1 MIGFGKVLR
10 DDRVAIGPLCVMP
23 EMKRINLFV
32 RRNVPALGYTGDGM
46 QIVRIFGNETLQERG
61 NDVERAD
68 TVYDLRIEIL
78 DFLAVALVQNL
89 EPVASFDVGFGT
101 MTREEQTCAERENA
115 GERMRLRVLATAPLP
130 SRTFSK

>member
-23 EMKRINLFV
+23 EMKRLILFV
-32 RRNVPALGYTGDGM
+32 GRNVPALGYTGDGM

-89 EPVASFDVGFGT
+89 EPVPSFDVGFGA
-101 MTREEQTCAERENA
+101 MTREEQTRAERENA
-115 GERMRLRVLATAPLP
+115 GERMRPRVLAPAPLP
-130 SRTFSK
+130 WRAVCK